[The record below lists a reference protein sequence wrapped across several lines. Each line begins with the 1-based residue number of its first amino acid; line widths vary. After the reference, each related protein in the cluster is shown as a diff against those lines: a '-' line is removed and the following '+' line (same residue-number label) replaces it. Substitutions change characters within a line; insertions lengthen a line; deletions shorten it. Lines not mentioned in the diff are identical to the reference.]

1 MAEQIDYTETLQLLS
16 NQLHNIE
23 TQLTYVNFGQSSND
37 VASITD
43 VNDSIFNLQTAIQN
57 MQNATTVDYTA
68 QIQSLQ
74 KLLAWTD
81 LLLIVLVVVLF
92 LFVGLVLGGQVTQ
105 WMKRR

>member
-23 TQLTYVNFGQSSND
+23 TQLTYVNFGQASND